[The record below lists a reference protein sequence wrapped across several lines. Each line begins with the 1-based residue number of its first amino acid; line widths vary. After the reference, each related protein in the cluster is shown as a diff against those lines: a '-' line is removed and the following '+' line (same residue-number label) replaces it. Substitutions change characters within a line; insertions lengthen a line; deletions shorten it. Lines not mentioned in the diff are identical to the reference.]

1 MSRKKISLIGGGQIG
16 QILALISA
24 QKQLGDVVILDI
36 PDFEGSVK
44 GKALDLME
52 MRPLEGYDVNITG
65 TSDYADIADSDV
77 VIITAGVPRK
87 PGMSRDDLLG
97 INLKIISNV
106 AENVEIFPAGLF
118 LQPLGCSH
126 DFKSLGINLKIISN
140 VAENVKKYAPN
151 AFVIVVSNPWMPS
164 SMHFTKFPAFQRI

>member
-65 TSDYADIADSDV
+65 TSD
-77 VIITAGVPRK
+77 
-87 PGMSRDDLLG
+87 
-97 INLKIISNV
+97 
-106 AENVEIFPAGLF
+106 
-118 LQPLGCSH
+118 
-126 DFKSLGINLKIISN
+126 
-140 VAENVKKYAPN
+140 
-151 AFVIVVSNPWMPS
+151 
-164 SMHFTKFPAFQRI
+164 